1 MTIRSVVVGLG
12 HYLPERVVPN
22 SEFEATL
29 DTSDEW
35 IKSRS
40 GIERRH
46 FAAEGETTSDLATKA
61 ARNALADAGL
71 TANDLDAIVLATS
84 TADLTFPSAATMVQA
99 ALGMN
104 RGFAYDV
111 QAVCAGFIYAVANAN
126 ALIVSGQAKRIM
138 VIGAETFSRIMDW
151 SDRSTCVL
159 FGDGSGAVI
168 LEAQDGIGD
177 KTDRGILS
185 VDLNSDGQH
194 RDILYVDGGV
204 STQTTGFLR
213 MQGKEV
219 FRHAVEKLAQT
230 ATTAMEKAGIA
241 NADVDWIVP
250 HQANIRIIQGTA
262 KKLGLSMDNVV
273 VTVQDH
279 GNTSA
284 ASIPLALSVGVER
297 GQIKRGDV
305 VVTEAIGGGLAWGA
319 VVLRW

>member
-111 QAVCAGFIYAVANAN
+111 QAVCAGFIYAMANAN

-159 FGDGSGAVI
+159 FGDGAGAVI
-168 LEAQDGIGD
+168 LEAQDGKGD

-250 HQANIRIIQGTA
+250 HQAN
-262 KKLGLSMDNVV
+262 K
-273 VTVQDH
+273 
-279 GNTSA
+279 
-284 ASIPLALSVGVER
+284 
-297 GQIKRGDV
+297 
-305 VVTEAIGGGLAWGA
+305 IGRAH
-319 VVLRW
+319 V

>member
-111 QAVCAGFIYAVANAN
+111 QAVCAGFIYAIANAN

-159 FGDGSGAVI
+159 FGDGAGAVI
-168 LEAQDGIGD
+168 LEAQDGKGD